1 MLLIIIN
8 PYKIIIKIFS
18 SKNYNIKI
26 NNNKTLMEE
35 ILLIILIKVM
45 NNIII
50 NIKIVSLKTNRI
62 SILHL
67 IKEIKN
73 IITINKTLIK
83 INKTLYLE
91 VPIIIINFL
100 IHRNYHK
107 NISIVVVLKDLIIE
121 HHLEKNIKN
130 FKIKNKQD
138 KIFNNHSR
146 LKIQ

>member
-1 MLLIIIN
+1 MLLIITN

-121 HHLEKNIKN
+121 HHLEKNIRN
-130 FKIKNKQD
+130 IR
-138 KIFNNHSR
+138 I
-146 LKIQ
+146 